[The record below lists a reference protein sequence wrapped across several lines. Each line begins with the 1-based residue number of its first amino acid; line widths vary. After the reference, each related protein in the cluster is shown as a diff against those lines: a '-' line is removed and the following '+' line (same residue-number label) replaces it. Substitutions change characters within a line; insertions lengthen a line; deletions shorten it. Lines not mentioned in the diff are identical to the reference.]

1 MKLVVRSPEDLLAAV
16 PHMLGFQPAE
26 SIVVVPF
33 GPELPALRVDLPTN
47 PSQRAD
53 VWEAVHEGLHRHVR
67 GTARAGIICYTADNA
82 AAERASHHLA
92 NRLDTIGVTSHAR
105 LQAHDDRWRDLDTG
119 KAGVMDTRTVTRIAA
134 EMVLA
139 GAAEPAVSRAALAA
153 SLVGDRTGVAR
164 TLDDVRARVTSSP
177 PRVER
182 AWAQARLQQF
192 HADGNRLT
200 DRDAARTLVAL
211 ETIDTRDVLWADMTR
226 ENSASHVALWTD
238 LTRRAPDEV
247 RTAPATMLAFSS
259 WLRGDGARAWC
270 ALDQMPL
277 GPPYSMAAI
286 VASMLEHGLHPRE
299 WERLGEQVRQAS
311 NDVDESLN
319 ERQARNPRRD
329 VPRATDTTHRSH
341 PRR

>member
-1 MKLVVRSPEDLLAAV
+1 MRLVVRSPEDLLAAV

-26 SIVVVPF
+26 SLVVVPF
-33 GPELPALRVDLPTN
+33 GPDLPALRVDLPTN
-47 PSQRAD
+47 PGQRED
-53 VWEAVHEGLHRHVR
+53 VWEAVHEGLNRHVR
-67 GTARAGIICYTADNA
+67 GTARAGIICFTADNE

-92 NRLDTIGVTSHAR
+92 NRLDTIGVTTYPR
-105 LQAHDDRWRDLDTG
+105 LQTHDDRWRDLDTV
-119 KAGVMDTRTVTRIAA
+119 KAGVIDTRTVTRVAA

-164 TLDDVRARVTSSP
+164 ALDVVRARVTSSP

-200 DRDAARTLVAL
+200 DRDAARTLVSL
-211 ETIDTRDVLWADMTR
+211 ETIDTRDALWADMTR
-226 ENSASHVALWTD
+226 ENAASHVALWTD
-238 LTRRAPDEV
+238 LTRRAPDEA

-270 ALDQMPL
+270 ALDQIPP

-299 WERLGEQVRQAS
+299 WERLDEQMRQAS
-311 NDVDESLN
+311 NEVDESLN
-319 ERQARNPRRD
+319 ARSAHDPRRD
-329 VPRATDTTHRSH
+329 PPRATDTTQRSN